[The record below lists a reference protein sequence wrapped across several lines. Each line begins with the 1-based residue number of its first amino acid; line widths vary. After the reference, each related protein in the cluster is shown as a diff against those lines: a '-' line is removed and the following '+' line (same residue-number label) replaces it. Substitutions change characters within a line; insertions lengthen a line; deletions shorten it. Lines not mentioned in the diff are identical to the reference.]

1 MATLNDCLEFF
12 GSNYFRQRLVLA
24 TLSGRAVRVK
34 AIKEDQS
41 EPGINGKLLDSHYE
55 NVSIYVCTYIR
66 RLGLQGFCTY
76 NWSVVS

>member
-41 EPGINGKLLDSHYE
+41 EPGINGKVLDSHYE
-55 NVSIYVCTYIR
+55 NVSMYIR